1 MAGRDGH
8 LHEVLGGYAK
18 FLPNPSGHGR
28 ESEPEEVASEHVVE
42 TTPPVPDLSSPKCI
56 GGCGIC
62 RQGGICSCLRATTH
76 EVVTA
81 RSPRPSDRPTR
92 ASELKLMPSR

>member
-42 TTPPVPDLSSPKCI
+42 TMTTPP
-56 GGCGIC
+56 
-62 RQGGICSCLRATTH
+62 
-76 EVVTA
+76 
-81 RSPRPSDRPTR
+81 
-92 ASELKLMPSR
+92 